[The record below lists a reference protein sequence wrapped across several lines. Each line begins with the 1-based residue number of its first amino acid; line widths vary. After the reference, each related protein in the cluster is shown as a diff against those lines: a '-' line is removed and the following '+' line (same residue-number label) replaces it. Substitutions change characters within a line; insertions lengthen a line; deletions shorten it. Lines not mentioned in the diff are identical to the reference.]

1 MNELIIEQ
9 VFQEYQELERAK
21 ELLNE
26 LSHEVWMIDRG
37 MKKSFSRDLIHRLN
51 DFYGI
56 DENE

>member
-1 MNELIIEQ
+1 MDKSTIEQ
-9 VFQEYQELERAK
+9 VLQEWQELEKAK
-21 ELLNE
+21 ELLDA

-37 MKKSFSRDLIHRLN
+37 TKKSFSRDLIYRLN